1 MLSTLGS
8 SGNGETPSK
17 LNLGCQAFVFKQHM
31 HILVC
36 LCACSF
42 TKSCLILCNNKDS
55 SPPGSSVMGFP
66 RQEYC
71 SGLLFPLQGIFPNQ
85 RSNPHLLPWQADPLL
100 SELPGKPMQILSSH
114 LPRSKIII
122 TQCLSHSW
130 PQPVEACP
138 GVPRIAQILLS
149 WSSAPWMSENL
160 KPPCWGRF
168 QEWTSDPAEKKNR
181 MSNSNNQYSHLVW
194 PPREGD
200 NTWLQYPCLGKW
212 TAEPVGLLCVGS
224 QRVGHDLATTPP
236 PSSCLNSFKHFGL
249 QATLET
255 RQSRGELKPGALF
268 EFL

>member
-100 SELPGKPMQILSSH
+100 SELLGKPMQILSSH

-168 QEWTSDPAEKKNR
+168 QEWTSDPDA
-181 MSNSNNQYSHLVW
+181 SWALSQNQKDLPQWGLGWGGLH
-194 PPREGD
+194 GD
-200 NTWLQYPCLGKW
+200 L
-212 TAEPVGLLCVGS
+212 
-224 QRVGHDLATTPP
+224 
-236 PSSCLNSFKHFGL
+236 PSSLLMPLVSCSSSSTPESSGMPRASSAVLAPTLLLHSTDHSFYSGKSCFSNYRNI
-249 QATLET
+249 QTM
-255 RQSRGELKPGALF
+255 ELL
-268 EFL
+268 